1 MDKEF
6 FLRRAVILYVLLAT
20 FLSAGLIN
28 IDQSGVSL
36 LKQSEV
42 YIDQNDST
50 LTEII
55 DKDLFQPYDSDI
67 IRIGVSRKKVW
78 IKLDL
83 TNDTDRPQEKILLFG
98 TPFIEHIHIYDESNL
113 TEPYVMGQAHPRDDH
128 RTLLH
133 YYKVVLE
140 PYTVKTY
147 YMTLFSYYS
156 YLNFNVMLEDESSYI
171 GEDIVKQLIDIFLVG
186 FIFALM
192 IYSFILSFYIKDKS
206 YFFYGLYL
214 IPLLSYQLKY
224 VGLTQIY
231 FSKEMILLDLEAT
244 IIRGYLLMITNALF
258 AMHFLDIRRYRKLYQ
273 TFILYII
280 TASICMVFFHG
291 PEAIAYRLSSLFA
304 LFLLIFNLSV
314 AIYVYR
320 RGYKQARL
328 YITGFFIIFLSYIGV
343 ITDSMGLTTLF
354 IEHNSLFLF
363 AASFEAIALSLAF
376 ADRYMILQK
385 EQVKVNRLL
394 LEESRLREERVHAEV
409 EDKTK
414 QLSDTLKS
422 KELLL
427 RELHHR
433 VKNNLQIL
441 LSLIKLQKD
450 GIADQVH
457 KSTLNDIG
465 NRINAI
471 AKSYELL
478 TMDEHLDQIDMKL
491 YMESLAASLS
501 HSFISQGKGIEIEI
515 DVDVTLSIK
524 EAVYIGLV
532 ANEIMTNSHKYAFDE
547 EGGKIFVRFH
557 KTEGTYRLIIEDN
570 GKGFDRESVKH
581 SLGLK
586 LINILVHDQLK
597 GGLEIDTVGRTR
609 YDITFTLPQYDRQT

>member
-1 MDKEF
+1 MENRVF
-6 FLRRAVILYVLLAT
+6 IRRLVFLYLLFVSFLCSGVIH
-20 FLSAGLIN
+20 

-42 YIDQNDST
+42 YIDQNDYT

-55 DKDLFQPYDSDI
+55 DKDLFQPYHHDF
-67 IRIGVSRKKVW
+67 IRTGVSKKKVW
-78 IKLDL
+78 IKLNF
-83 TNDTDRPQEKILLFG
+83 TNDTDRTQEKILLFG
-98 TPFIEHIHIYDESNL
+98 TPFIEHIHIYDDANL
-113 TEPYVMGQAHPRDDH
+113 SEPCVMGQAHPRDDH
-128 RTLLH
+128 KTLLH
-133 YYKVVLE
+133 YHKIHLE
-140 PYTVKTY
+140 SYTTKTY
-147 YMTLFSYYS
+147 YITLFSYYS
-156 YLNFNVMLEDESSYI
+156 YLNFNVMLEDESTYI
-171 GEDIVKQLIDIFLVG
+171 EEDRVKQFIDIFLVG

-192 IYSFILSFYIKDKS
+192 TYSFLLSFYIKDKS

-224 VGLTQIY
+224 VGLSQIY
-231 FSKEMILLDLEAT
+231 FSNELILLDLNAA
-244 IIRGYLLMITNALF
+244 IPKGYLLMITNALF
-258 AMHFLDIRRYRKLYQ
+258 AMHFLDIKCYKKLYW
-273 TFILYII
+273 TFVSYII
-280 TASICMVFFHG
+280 TVTLSMIFFH
-291 PEAIAYRLSSLFA
+291 EVDAISFNLFSLLA
-304 LFLLIFNLSV
+304 IFLLFFNLGV

-328 YITGFFIIFLSYIGV
+328 YITGFSIVFLSYIGI

-354 IEHNSLFLF
+354 SEHNNLFLF
-363 AASFEAIALSLAF
+363 AVSFEAIVLSLAF

-385 EQVKVNRLL
+385 EQGKVNRLL
-394 LEESRLREERVHAEV
+394 LEESRLREERVNAEV
-409 EDKTK
+409 EEKTK
-414 QLSDTLKS
+414 QLSDTVKS

-427 RELHHR
+427 REVHHR

-450 GIADQVH
+450 GIEDQAH

-465 NRINAI
+465 NRVNAI
-471 AKSYELL
+471 AKSYEML

-491 YMESLAASLS
+491 YMESLAANIYQ
-501 HSFISQGKGIEIEI
+501 SFINKGKRIGIEI

-524 EAVYIGLV
+524 EAVYIGLI
-532 ANEIMTNSHKYAFDE
+532 ANEIMTNSHKYAFGE
-547 EGGKIFVRFH
+547 KGGKIFIRFH
-557 KTEGTYRLIIEDN
+557 QSQGRYRLIIEDN
-570 GKGFDRESVKH
+570 GKGFDRERVKS

-609 YDITFTLPQYDRQT
+609 YDITFTLPPHGQGA

>member
-1 MDKEF
+1 M
-6 FLRRAVILYVLLAT
+6 VT
-20 FLSAGLIN
+20 FLSAGVID

-55 DKDLFQPYDSDI
+55 DKDLFHPYHSDY
-67 IRIGVSRKKVW
+67 IRTGVSRKKVW
-78 IKLDL
+78 IKLDFR
-83 TNDTDRPQEKILLFG
+83 NDTDRTQEKILIFG
-98 TPFIEHIHIYDESNL
+98 TPFIEHIRIYDETNL
-113 TEPYVMGQAHPRDDH
+113 SGPYVMGQAHPRDDH
-128 RTLLH
+128 KTLLH
-133 YYKVVLE
+133 YYKIRLE
-140 PYTVKTY
+140 PYDTRTY
-147 YMTLFSYYS
+147 YVTLFSHYS
-156 YLNFNVMLEDESSYI
+156 YLNFELTLEDEVTYLK
-171 GEDIVKQLIDIFLVG
+171 EDRVKQFINIFLVG

-192 IYSFILSFYIKDKS
+192 TYSFLLSFYIKDKS

-231 FSKEMILLDLEAT
+231 FPKELIMLDLEAT
-244 IIRGYLLMITNALF
+244 ILRGYILMITNALF
-258 AMHFLDIRRYRKLYQ
+258 AMHFLDIRRYQKLYR
-273 TFILYII
+273 TFVIYIA
-280 TASICMVFFHG
+280 TALICMVLFYDSD
-291 PEAIAYRLSSLFA
+291 AIAYRLSSLFA
-304 LFLLIFNLSV
+304 LFLVIFNLSV

-328 YITGFFIIFLSYIGV
+328 YITGFSIVFLSCIGV

-354 IEHNSLFLF
+354 VEHNSLFLF
-363 AASFEAIALSLAF
+363 AVSFDAIVLSLAF
-376 ADRYMILQK
+376 ADRYVILQK
-385 EQVKVNRLL
+385 EQGKVNRLL

-409 EDKTK
+409 AEKTK
-414 QLSDTLKS
+414 QLSDTLKN

-427 RELHHR
+427 REVHHR

-450 GIADQVH
+450 GIEDQAH
-457 KSTLNDIG
+457 QSTLNDIG
-465 NRINAI
+465 NRVNAI
-471 AKSYELL
+471 AKSYEML
-478 TMDEHLDQIDMKL
+478 TMDENLDQIDMKL
-491 YMESLAASLS
+491 YMESLARNLDQ
-501 HSFISQGKGIEIEI
+501 SFISKGKRIGVEI
-515 DVDVTLSIK
+515 DVNVTLSIK

-547 EGGKIFVRFH
+547 NGGKIFIRFH
-557 KTEGTYRLIIEDN
+557 QSNGKYRLIIEDN
-570 GKGFDRESVKH
+570 GKGFDRKRVKH

-597 GGLEIDTVGRTR
+597 RGGWR
-609 YDITFTLPQYDRQT
+609 